1 MTKGGLVSLPMLN
14 GLLNLRVVERQF
26 ADLLLVDAA
35 RKEVVQ
41 QGVLESTS
49 STSNRFEL
57 LE

>member
-1 MTKGGLVSLPMLN
+1 MTIGGLVSLPMLH
-14 GLLNLRVVERQF
+14 GLVNLRVVERQL
-26 ADLLLVDAA
+26 ADLLLVDAT
-35 RKEVVQ
+35 RKETVQ